1 MKYQDCVEAAQA
13 PDQASDGVTGGDF
26 AACDAQI
33 NPFTGLATDYLNH
46 FNEAIMLLEMLPSSP
61 DCRNDFLAWRPMSYR
76 EHFAASRFKGRAMAI
91 AAYDAADANLRDCL
105 DALAGTMTAVL
116 QATRAAL
123 RSELAPEAAGRLAA
137 HAVAWL
143 KPLVARAGAVING
156 ETEPKNGEPAAPQT
170 VVDGLMRRNG
180 S

>member
-1 MKYQDCVEAAQA
+1 MKYQDCVETAQA
-13 PDQASDGVTGGDF
+13 PDQISDGESAGDF

-33 NPFTGLATDYLNH
+33 NPLTGLATDYLNH
-46 FNEAIMLLEMLPSSP
+46 FNEAIMLLEMLPGSP
-61 DCRNDFLAWRPMSYR
+61 DCRDDFLRWRPMSYR

-91 AAYDAADANLRDCL
+91 AAYDAADPNLRNCL
-105 DALAGTMTAVL
+105 DALAGTMIAVL

-123 RSELAPEAAGRLAA
+123 RSELAPEAADRLAA
-137 HAVAWL
+137 HTVAWL

-156 ETEPKNGEPAAPQT
+156 ETGPKSGEPASPQT
-170 VVDGLMRRNG
+170 VVDRLMRRNA